1 MINAVGKPQSILLLG
16 GASDMGLAVVEE
28 FLKRGPARVVLAAR
42 AGDDLSDP
50 VARCEAAGASSVE
63 TVDFDATA
71 FDTHEA
77 VIDEIW
83 DKGDIDLAIVAF
95 GVLGDNEVQWHD
107 QKQTVLAA
115 QVNYTGAVSVGVL
128 LADRM
133 KNQGHGQIV
142 VFSSVAGEMVRRSN
156 FVYGSTKAG
165 VDGFF
170 RMLGEALRG
179 TGVRVLTVRPGTGPH
194 EHDQGAGRCPAHRR
208 QAGRREGHRR
218 RRGQPEDGHLGPPAV
233 PLGDADPEEPAAV
246 HRAEAADLGCGTAG
260 VAAVTGRRPVR

>member
-28 FLKRGPARVVLAAR
+28 FLSRGPARVVLAAR
-42 AGDDLSDP
+42 GGEDMTDP
-50 VARCEAAGASSVE
+50 IARCTKAGASEVT

-71 FDTHEA
+71 FDTHES
-77 VIDEIW
+77 VIDTAW
-83 DKGDIDLAIVAF
+83 KQGDIDLAIVAF
-95 GVLGDNEVQWHD
+95 GVLGDNEQQWTN
-107 QKQTVLAA
+107 QKQAVLAA

-133 KNQGHGQIV
+133 KHQGHGQIV

-165 VDGFF
+165 VDGFY

-179 TGVRVLTVRPGTGPH
+179 SGVNVLTVRPGQVRTNM
-194 EHDQGAGRCPAHRR
+194 
-208 QAGRREGHRR
+208 
-218 RRGQPEDGHLGPPAV
+218 
-233 PLGDADPEEPAAV
+233 
-246 HRAEAADLGCGTAG
+246 TAG
-260 VAAVTGRRPVR
+260 LDDAPLTVDKTDAAKAIAAGVDAKKTVIWIHPLFRFVMMALKHLPQFVIRRLPI

>member
-1 MINAVGKPQSILLLG
+1 
-16 GASDMGLAVVEE
+16 
-28 FLKRGPARVVLAAR
+28 
-42 AGDDLSDP
+42 
-50 VARCEAAGASSVE
+50 VE

-83 DKGDIDLAIVAF
+83 SKGDIDLAIVAF

-165 VDGFF
+165 VDGFY

-179 TGVRVLTVRPGTGPH
+179 TGVRVLTVRPGQVRTNMTKGLDDAPLTV
-194 EHDQGAGRCPAHRR
+194 DK
-208 QAGRREGHRR
+208 
-218 RRGQPEDGHLGPPAV
+218 ED
-233 PLGDADPEEPAAV
+233 AAK
-246 HRAEAADLGCGTAG
+246 AIAAG
-260 VAAVTGRRPVR
+260 VDGKKTVIWIHPLFRWVMLILKNLPQFVVRKLPI

>member
-1 MINAVGKPQSILLLG
+1 
-16 GASDMGLAVVEE
+16 
-28 FLKRGPARVVLAAR
+28 
-42 AGDDLSDP
+42 
-50 VARCEAAGASSVE
+50 VE

-83 DKGDIDLAIVAF
+83 SKGDIDLAIVAF

-165 VDGFF
+165 VDGFY

-179 TGVRVLTVRPGTGPH
+179 TGVRVLTVRPGQVRTNMTKGLDDAPLTV
-194 EHDQGAGRCPAHRR
+194 DK
-208 QAGRREGHRR
+208 
-218 RRGQPEDGHLGPPAV
+218 ED
-233 PLGDADPEEPAAV
+233 AAK
-246 HRAEAADLGCGTAG
+246 AIAAG
-260 VAAVTGRRPVR
+260 VDGKKTVIWIHPLFRWVMLILKNLPQFIVRKLPI

>member
-28 FLKRGPARVVLAAR
+28 FLTRGPARVILAAR
-42 AGDDLSDP
+42 PGSDLSAP
-50 VARCEAAGASSVE
+50 IARCEKAGASSVE

-77 VIDEIW
+77 VIDGIE
-83 DKGDIDLAIVAF
+83 GDIDLAIVAF
-95 GVLGDNEVQWHD
+95 GILGDNEVQWTD
-107 QKQTVLAA
+107 QKQAVLAA

-133 KNQGHGQIV
+133 KKQGHGQIV
-142 VFSSVAGEMVRRSN
+142 AFSSVAGEMVRRSN

-165 VDGFF
+165 VDGFY

-179 TGVRVLTVRPGTGPH
+179 TGVRVLTVRPGQVRTSMTAELDDAPLTV
-194 EHDQGAGRCPAHRR
+194 DKQDAAK
-208 QAGRREGHRR
+208 
-218 RRGQPEDGHLGPPAV
+218 AV
-233 PLGDADPEEPAAV
+233 A
-246 HRAEAADLGCGTAG
+246 AG
-260 VAAVTGRRPVR
+260 VDAKKSVIWVHPLFRWVMLILKNLPQAVVRRLPL

>member
-28 FLKRGPARVVLAAR
+28 FLSRGPARVVLAAR
-42 AGDDLSDP
+42 AGDDLSSP
-50 VARCEAAGASSVE
+50 IARCEAAGASSVE

-83 DKGDIDLAIVAF
+83 AKGDIDLAIVAF

-165 VDGFF
+165 VDGFY

-179 TGVRVLTVRPGTGPH
+179 TGVRVLTVRPGQVRTNMTKGLDDAPLTV
-194 EHDQGAGRCPAHRR
+194 DK
-208 QAGRREGHRR
+208 
-218 RRGQPEDGHLGPPAV
+218 ED
-233 PLGDADPEEPAAV
+233 AAK
-246 HRAEAADLGCGTAG
+246 AIAAG
-260 VAAVTGRRPVR
+260 VDNKKTVIWVHPLFRWVMLILKNLPQFIVRKLPI